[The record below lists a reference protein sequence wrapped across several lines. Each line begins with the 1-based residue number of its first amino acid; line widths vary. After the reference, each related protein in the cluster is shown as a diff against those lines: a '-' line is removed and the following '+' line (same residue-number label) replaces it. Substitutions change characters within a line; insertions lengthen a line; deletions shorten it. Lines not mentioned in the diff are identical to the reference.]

1 MKPEDLLKPDAF
13 PDDLLWIVAE
23 YRLNPRDPVFL
34 LLAWHWHRMKA
45 CEDTIR
51 MANAELKA
59 AVDSR
64 LELLASTAETVAGV
78 SEALA
83 EVQLTLEAKP
93 TQLAEEVNSQLKR
106 PMADA
111 VAKFKELEGAL
122 NPLVKTLKVVQRRQ
136 MLAALLTGVA
146 LGVLAAAIVLCA

>member
-1 MKPEDLLKPDAF
+1 VKPEDLFKPEAF

-64 LELLASTAETVAGV
+64 LELLGSTAETVAGV

-83 EVQLTLEAKP
+83 EVQLALEGKP
-93 TQLAEEVNSQLKR
+93 AQLAEEFSSQLKQ

-111 VAKFKELEGAL
+111 VARLKELEGGL
-122 NPLVKTLKVVQRRQ
+122 SPLVKDLKVVQRRQ
-136 MLAALLTGVA
+136 MLAALVTGVA
-146 LGVLAAAIVLCA
+146 LGVLAAAIILCA